1 MGTMAE
7 RFQSVGRSAA
17 SGSTATDGMSGMLD
31 VEFNMDAVKQHVR
44 DLGKMLT
51 GRDDPM
57 YIKLRAIVRKEI
69 KAARGRVAKD
79 VRASMSNDPRAA
91 YRAVRHTIYKSVLGG
106 TLNILAPR
114 RAGAPVPFNKVRKLD
129 ANPHQRGG
137 NRTPI
142 DENGRTK
149 KLNEYFGKDR
159 GFILRFLN
167 SGTEIREIRRS
178 PHHRLGGNRG
188 SIRARNMFSTS
199 AVFQTAAAIEAIN
212 EAFEQEFEATW
223 NEL

>member
-31 VEFNMDAVKQHVR
+31 VEFNMDAVKQHVQ

-142 DENGRTK
+142 DDNTK
-149 KLNEYFGKDR
+149 RLNEYFGKDR

-167 SGTEIREIRRS
+167 SGTDMREIKSS
-178 PHHRLGGNRG
+178 PHHRFGGKRG

-199 AVFQTAAAIEAIN
+199 AVFQTAAAIAAIN

>member
-31 VEFNMDAVKQHVR
+31 VEFNMAAVKQHVQ

-137 NRTPI
+137 NRTPV
-142 DENGRTK
+142 DDNTK
-149 KLNEYFGKDR
+149 RLNEYFGKDR

-167 SGTEIREIRRS
+167 SGTDMREIKNS
-178 PHHRLGGNRG
+178 PHHRFGGKRG
-188 SIRARNMFSTS
+188 SIRARGVFSTS
-199 AVFQTAAAIEAIN
+199 ALFQSQAAIEAIN